1 MQPAQI
7 TNPIVPKFTGQQ
19 PVAQFSSIM
28 ATIIFVLLVGGVL
41 IFVIYFLIGAI
52 RWITSGGDKGQVESA
67 RNQVLHAVVG
77 LIVLFS
83 LFAILSLI
91 QTLFKVDVLNIDV
104 GRVKL

>member
-1 MQPAQI
+1 MQLTQI
-7 TNPIVPKFTGQQ
+7 TNPIVPKLTGQQ
-19 PVAQFSSIM
+19 PVAQFSNII

-52 RWITSGGDKGQVESA
+52 RWITSGGDKGQLESA

-83 LFAILSLI
+83 LFAILGLI
-91 QTLFKVDVLNIDV
+91 QTLFRVNILNIDV